1 MKTKYYILLLVSATL
16 ALFHSPLSL
25 AQLNTKHST
34 LNTELTLDSCLALAR
49 RNNVEI
55 CTSQLEIEQARE
67 VKRQVFTKY
76 FPQLNLTG
84 LGYYSANPLI
94 HFSIEDVQSNDMR
107 ELLQDLYDL
116 VSTETDVKNEVSLM
130 KKGATGSVIAAQPLY
145 AGGRIITGNKLA
157 NLGVEAAELQAE
169 MKMRD
174 IIENIEST
182 YYLVVG
188 LQQKVATVTAA
199 LTLIDS
205 LDRTVHAALDN
216 GLVTRADALQL
227 QLKRNEMLANKQQ
240 LASGIRLSKRLL
252 CTQIGIEY
260 SDTISFAQ
268 LNTENITLNIEHL
281 TLSTEILR
289 PETRLLQLSVEA
301 EQLQRRLTL
310 GEALPQLTLIGSA
323 YYGNIIKNDASANA
337 VALLSLSVPLTGWWE
352 TSHKLKQ
359 HDIRIQEARI
369 RQDYYNQMMSLEEE
383 KAYSDMLDAAL
394 LLKSDSVALD
404 IAQENYRLSVL
415 NYQAGVITLTDV
427 LQAHALLLHAQ
438 NAITDRQTTYV
449 TARRRL
455 MDLTKH

>member
-1 MKTKYYILLLVSATL
+1 MKMIFPKALLCAFLIFNFQLPVLNSVQ
-16 ALFHSPLSL
+16 
-25 AQLNTKHST
+25 AQ
-34 LNTELTLDSCLALAR
+34 ELTLDSCLALAR

-55 CTSQLEIEQARE
+55 RTTQLEIEQARE

-76 FPQLNLTG
+76 FPQVNLAG
-84 LGYYSANPLI
+84 LGYYSVNPLI

-107 ELLQDLYDL
+107 ELLQSLYDL
-116 VSTETDVKNEVSLM
+116 VATESDIKDEVSLM
-130 KKGATGSVIAAQPLY
+130 KKGANGSVLAVQPLY

-157 NLGVEAAELQAE
+157 NLGVEAAELQAK

-182 YYLVVG
+182 YYLVAG

-205 LDRTVHAALDN
+205 LDHTVQLALDN

-227 QLKRNEMLANKQQ
+227 QLKRNEMLANQQQ

-252 CTQIGIEY
+252 CTQIGVEY
-260 SDTISFAQ
+260 SDTLTFANP
-268 LNTENITLNIEHL
+268 LMEMPPLPDFVY
-281 TLSTEILR
+281 STVGDSLR

-323 YYGNIIKNDASANA
+323 YYGNMIKNDASANA
-337 VALLSLSVPLTGWWE
+337 VALLSLSVPLTSWWE

-369 RQDYYNQMMSLEEE
+369 KQDYYNKMMSLEEE
-383 KAYSDMLDAAL
+383 KAYSDMLDAGM
-394 LLKSDSVALD
+394 LLKSDSAALE
-404 IAQENYRLSVL
+404 IARENYRLSAL
-415 NYQAGVITLTDV
+415 NYQAGVITLTEV
-427 LQAHALLLHAQ
+427 LQAQALLMQAQ
-438 NAITDRQTTYV
+438 NAITDRQTSYI

-455 MDLTKH
+455 QDLRNQDFKNNKL